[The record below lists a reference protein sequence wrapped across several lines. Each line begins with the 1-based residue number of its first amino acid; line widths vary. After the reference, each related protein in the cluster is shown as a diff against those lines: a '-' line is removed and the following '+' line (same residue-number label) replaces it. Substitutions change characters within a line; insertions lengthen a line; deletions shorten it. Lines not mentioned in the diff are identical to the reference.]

1 MSEGWNERKYC
12 NTDDLW
18 QWIQNQGKRIENQ
31 LMDSKDYNAEGIS
44 ALVLGRKEM
53 LLLLCDWLEQNE
65 VQRKEEVK

>member
-1 MSEGWNERKYC
+1 MSEGSNERKYC

-53 LLLLCDWLEQNE
+53 LLLLCDWLKQNE
-65 VQRKEEVK
+65 VQIKEEVK

>member
-1 MSEGWNERKYC
+1 MSEGWNEGKYC

-53 LLLLCDWLEQNE
+53 LLLLCDWLKQNE
-65 VQRKEEVK
+65 VQIKEEVK